1 MIEKIDILGVE
12 YTVSEVEVVNKEE
25 PRKGEINFLTNEI
38 RIDRQMPITLKE
50 QVLMHEI
57 LHAVFDL
64 LGMEK
69 LALNERKVQS
79 IATALHHVF
88 STQDIFDHEGEIT
101 KLNSGKS

>member
-1 MIEKIDILGVE
+1 MERMINILGVT
-12 YTVSEVEVVNKEE
+12 YTIAEVEVVNKAE

-38 RIDRQMPITLKE
+38 KLDKNMPESLKN

-64 LGMEK
+64 LGLDE
-69 LALNERKVQS
+69 LNEDENKVQS

-88 STQDIFDHEGEIT
+88 TSQPTFFF
-101 KLNSGKS
+101 